1 MNVKEL
7 GFEPAHVGINQKNA
21 VEAKAT
27 ADLLCDLFG
36 FSPRETEGS
45 FFTDEY
51 FEVMK
56 SEFLGRLG
64 HVAIRTVDTEKAMA
78 YLMTKGIAFDESTAG
93 RGPDGKIRVIYFA
106 KDIAGFRFHL
116 TQKA

>member
-7 GFEPAHVGINQKNA
+7 GFELAHVGINQENA

-45 FFTDEY
+45 FFTD
-51 FEVMK
+51 
-56 SEFLGRLG
+56 
-64 HVAIRTVDTEKAMA
+64 
-78 YLMTKGIAFDESTAG
+78 
-93 RGPDGKIRVIYFA
+93 
-106 KDIAGFRFHL
+106 
-116 TQKA
+116 